1 MSATMDAPRLAPRLA
16 PDAERWLDALPV
28 AVLGVD
34 LSLRIRYVNT
44 AAAAL
49 LSGPARGVLGRTL
62 EELFGHDGPLPGLVD
77 AAARRLQTVTA
88 TDVPLQGP
96 GVNLGWAD
104 VHAAPVDDGRFV
116 ALTVAPKGRAQA
128 TVEPRPVS
136 AAARTLAHEV
146 RNPLAGIRAAA
157 QLIGREAAD
166 DVREL
171 TDLICAETDRI
182 RRLTDRIDALDGLA
196 PPKLAAVNVHEA
208 LQRVRSVVAP
218 AFPDVVVAER
228 YDPSLPDVQGD
239 LDQLIQAFL
248 NLAKNAAEATQGRP
262 GATVTM
268 ATAYRP
274 GIRVRAAGAGAAR
287 PQLEVAIE
295 DNGPG
300 LPPHM
305 RQRVFEPFVTSKP
318 GGMGLGL
325 AVASEVLARHGG
337 RIEVD
342 SVPGRTVFR
351 ALLPIDRG
359 DMGT

>member
-1 MSATMDAPRLAPRLA
+1 MTTMDAPRPARLA

-34 LSLRIRYVNT
+34 AGLRVRYVNT

-49 LSGPARGVLGRTL
+49 LAGPARGVLGRTL
-62 EELFGHDGPLPGLVD
+62 EDLFGLDGPLHNLVD
-77 AAARRLQTVTA
+77 AASRRLQTASA
-88 TDVPLQGP
+88 TDVQLTGP
-96 GVNLGWAD
+96 GISIGRAD
-104 VHAAPVDDGRFV
+104 VHAAPLEDGRFV
-116 ALTVAPKGRAQA
+116 ALTISPKGRAQ
-128 TVEPRPVS
+128 TVMEARPVS

-157 QLIGREAAD
+157 QLIGKEAAE
-166 DVREL
+166 DVRAL

-196 PPKLAAVNVHEA
+196 PPRLAPINVHEA
-208 LQRVRSVVAP
+208 LDRVRSVLAQ
-218 AFPDVVVAER
+218 AFPEVALNER
-228 YDPSLPDVQGD
+228 YDPSLPLIQGD

-248 NLAKNAAEATQGRP
+248 NIAKNAAEAVNGRP
-262 GATVTM
+262 GSMVTF

-305 RQRVFEPFVTSKP
+305 RQRVFEPFVTSKR

-342 SVPGRTVFR
+342 SAPGRTVFR

-359 DMGT
+359 ADGP